1 MKGETLEFEGNPWTI
16 VDVSPAVSLA
26 EMAAVILEEE
36 GISVIICTLE
46 ENELSESNNEDQ
58 FGTAYVLV
66 PECESPRALELIKDS
81 VTDYRG
87 EQIEGFLEGLSND
100 LDE

>member
-1 MKGETLEFEGNPWTI
+1 MKGETLEFEGKLWTVVDI
-16 VDVSPAVSLA
+16 VPSVSLA

-36 GISVIICTLE
+36 GISAIICTLE
-46 ENELSESNNEDQ
+46 ENEFSESNNENQ

-66 PECESPRALELIKDS
+66 PESESSRALELIQDS
-81 VTDYRG
+81 VTDYKG
-87 EQIEGFLEGLSND
+87 AQIEELLEGLSRD

>member
-1 MKGETLEFEGNPWTI
+1 MKGETLEFDGKLWTI
-16 VDVSPAVSLA
+16 VDVAPAVSLA

-36 GISVIICTLE
+36 GVSAIICMLDE
-46 ENELSESNNEDQ
+46 HELSESNNENQ

-66 PECESPRALELIKDS
+66 PECESARALELIKDS
-81 VTDYRG
+81 VTDYRE
-87 EQIEGFLEGLSND
+87 EQIEGLLEGLSND